1 VRRVL
6 DGMDHHAH
14 YLHLAT
20 ARLAPVACPTC
31 PQPAEV
37 VDRFSLGATDGPARY
52 LKIRCQGG
60 HWYTLPVD
68 RVQSY
73 SVSPVDLAA

>member
-1 VRRVL
+1 MACTTTSITSISPPPASRPSP
-6 DGMDHHAH
+6 
-14 YLHLAT
+14 
-20 ARLAPVACPTC
+20 ARPAR
-31 PQPAEV
+31 QPAEV

-73 SVSPVDLAA
+73 GASSVDLAA

>member
-1 VRRVL
+1 
-6 DGMDHHAH
+6 MYHHEH

-20 ARLAPVACPTC
+20 ARFAPVACPTC

-37 VDRFSLGATDGPARY
+37 VDRFSLGADAPARY

-68 RVQSY
+68 RVESY
-73 SVSPVDLAA
+73 GASYVDLAA